1 MKKIIAILSIAGF
14 LVACE
19 KETTKPTPYTP
30 PTTSFKATLA
40 GNQAFV
46 PDTVIVT
53 SEQLV
58 QGGPYMLIIAAQKKI
73 NADSSTRIQFIIED
87 FTRDNATE
95 SKTISL
101 STNRP
106 AYFLEIND
114 KVNSTRIVHHF
125 SQSGT
130 LSLNKIGADYING
143 TFQFTYFTFDQY
155 GSKIAEYPI
164 QNGEFKNLR
173 IKRK

>member
-1 MKKIIAILSIAGF
+1 MKKIIALLSIAGF

-30 PTTSFKATLA
+30 PASSFKATIA
-40 GNQAFV
+40 GTQAFI
-46 PDTVIVT
+46 PDTVIAT

-58 QGGPYMLIIAAQKKI
+58 QGGPFMLRISAEKKI
-73 NADSSTRIQFIIED
+73 NADSSTLIQFIIED
-87 FTRDNATE
+87 FTRDNYTE
-95 SKTISL
+95 NKTITL

-106 AYFLEIND
+106 AYFMEVKD
-114 KVNSTRIVHHF
+114 KVNSTRIQYHF

-130 LSLNKIGADYING
+130 LFLNKIGADYING

-155 GSKIAEYPI
+155 GAKTGEFPI
-164 QNGEFKNLR
+164 QNGEFKYLKIN
-173 IKRK
+173 RK